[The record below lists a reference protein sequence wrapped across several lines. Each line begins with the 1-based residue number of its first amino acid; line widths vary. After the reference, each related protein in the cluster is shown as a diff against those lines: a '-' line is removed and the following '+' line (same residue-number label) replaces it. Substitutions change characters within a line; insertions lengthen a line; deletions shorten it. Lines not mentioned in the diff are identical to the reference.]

1 MLLLDAASKLQLTA
15 SVAAGAGG
23 IHYTTSKVRNGGS
36 FTPIPQKGVITGTG
50 ATDITAAPG
59 GSEVD
64 TVESVTIC
72 NADTAAAPD
81 ILIESVGGTTVR
93 VFRALGLKPGESIQ
107 MTEAGLWAVFDV
119 NGAMKNAS
127 SVYDPRMCVKELL
140 ADQSNSTTTL
150 TEVTALSLLLQPG
163 TYAWRYV
170 IRYQAGATTTGVRFS
185 VNFSGTVTSFL
196 AQRTWVASINTTSS
210 DAPTQTM
217 VAALGGVQSAFNARA
232 KSTAGWGTT
241 LSVDSANADM
251 LEIIEGSM
259 VVTVAG
265 DLELW
270 HGSEVAAASTVK
282 AGTMLVTHKAV

>member
-15 SVAAGAGG
+15 SVGG
-23 IHYTTSKVRNGGS
+23 SIDYTVSKVRNGGS
-36 FTPIPQKGVITGTG
+36 FTPIPTKGNITGTS
-50 ATDITAAPG
+50 ATDICAVPG

-72 NADTAAAPD
+72 NKDAAAIPD
-81 ILIESVGGTTVR
+81 ITIEHVGGSTIR
-93 VFRALGLKPGESIQ
+93 VFKAIGVKPGESIV
-107 MTEAGLWAVFDV
+107 MNEAGLWAVYDA

-150 TEVTALSLLLQPG
+150 TEVTALSLLLQSG
-163 TYAWRYV
+163 TYAFRYV

-282 AGTMLVTHKAV
+282 AGTMLITHKAV